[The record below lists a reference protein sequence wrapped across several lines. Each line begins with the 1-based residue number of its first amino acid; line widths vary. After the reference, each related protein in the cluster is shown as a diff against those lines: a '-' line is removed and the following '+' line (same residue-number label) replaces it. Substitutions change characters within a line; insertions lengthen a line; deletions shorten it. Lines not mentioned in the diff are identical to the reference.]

1 VSVAILLTV
10 AGLTIL
16 RLDRPAAED
25 A

>member
-16 RLDRPAAED
+16 RLDRPVAEGV
-25 A
+25 